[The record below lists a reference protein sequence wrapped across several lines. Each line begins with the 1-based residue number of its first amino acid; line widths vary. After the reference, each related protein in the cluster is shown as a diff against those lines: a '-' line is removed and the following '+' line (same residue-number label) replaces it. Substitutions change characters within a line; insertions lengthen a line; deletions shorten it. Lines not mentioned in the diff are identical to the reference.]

1 MKNTLLIAAA
11 VALPL
16 LCAAAPAAATT
27 HPAMKSGVTKIN
39 WGVAD
44 GQPVEL
50 YTLTGHGGIIA
61 KVTSYGAMLTELHAP
76 DRHGKMA
83 DVVLGF
89 DTLEG
94 YLKGHPVFG
103 CTTGRYANRIAKGQF
118 TLDGQ
123 TYKLATNNGPNHL
136 HGGLKG
142 FDKKVWKATIQVSAL
157 GPSVRFE
164 YTSPDGEEGYP
175 GNLKMSVA
183 YTLAAGGE
191 LWISYQATTDKPT
204 IINLT
209 NHSYFNLAGAG
220 SGDILK
226 HELRINADHFTP
238 TDPTDIP
245 LGEIKPVA
253 GTVWDFTKPQTVGA
267 RFAALKALL
276 PPNAPGGYDHNYV
289 LNRPTTGHEL
299 SDKLTRAFCAELYE
313 PSSGRVMTIHTTEP
327 GVQLYTG
334 NYLDGKTV
342 GKGGKAYPKHGA
354 LCLETQHFP
363 DSPNQPKFPTTVLRP
378 REVYSQTTVH
388 RFSVRK

>member
-1 MKNTLLIAAA
+1 MKTTLLIAAA
-11 VALPL
+11 IAFPL
-16 LCAAAPAAATT
+16 LSAAVAAPGAGAK
-27 HPAMKSGVTKIN
+27 PMKPGITKTD
-39 WGVAD
+39 WGMAD

-50 YTLTGHGGIIA
+50 YTLVNSNGLVA
-61 KVTSYGAMLTELHAP
+61 KLTTYGAMLTELHVP
-76 DRHGKMA
+76 DRNGKFA
-83 DVVLGF
+83 DIVLGF

-94 YLKGHPVFG
+94 YLKGHPFFG

-142 FDKKVWKATIQVSAL
+142 FDKKVWKAVAQQSAL
-157 GPSVRFE
+157 GPVVKFS

-175 GNLKMSVA
+175 GTLSVSVSYA
-183 YTLAAGGE
+183 LTQDNE
-191 LWISYQATTDKPT
+191 LQIRYEATTDKVT
-204 IINLT
+204 VVNLT

-226 HELRINADHFTP
+226 HELRIHADRFTP
-238 TDPTDIP
+238 TDATDIP
-245 LGEIKPVA
+245 LGEIRAVA
-253 GTVWDFTKPQTVGA
+253 GTVWDFTKPQPVGS

-276 PPNAPGGYDHNYV
+276 PTTAPGGYDHNYV
-289 LNRPTTGHEL
+289 LNQRTPGL
-299 SDKLTRAFCAELYE
+299 LTPCAELHD

-342 GKGGKAYPKHGA
+342 GKGGKAYGKHSA

-378 REVYSQTTVH
+378 RENYHQTTTH
-388 RFSVRK
+388 KFSVRK